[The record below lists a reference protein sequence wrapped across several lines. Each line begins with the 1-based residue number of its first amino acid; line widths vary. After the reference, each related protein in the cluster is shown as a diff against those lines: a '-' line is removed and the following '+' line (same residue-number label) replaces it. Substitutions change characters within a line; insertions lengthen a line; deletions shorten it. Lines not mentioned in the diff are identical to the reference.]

1 MAIDLTK
8 RAEKVGIILSKKQ
21 IRDIPCQV
29 KLAIDRSG
37 SMNTLYRNKVVQ
49 DVVERV
55 LAIGMNIDK
64 DKIIDIWAF
73 HNDSFELP
81 SVNISNI
88 EDFVDREIVKKISE
102 GGTEYAPVMK
112 DIVNSAA
119 PVQTGLFGKL
129 FGKKS
134 NSTDPSLA
142 IFITDGENFDQQA
155 TEKVIVE
162 SQSKDLYWVLIGI
175 GGGNFSFIEYLGEK
189 YPNAGYLKI
198 DDIESISDEDLY
210 EDIISQE
217 FADWVGKFK
226 K

>member
-1 MAIDLTK
+1 MAIDLSK
-8 RAEKVGIILSKKQ
+8 RAEKVGIILTKKQ

-37 SMNTLYRNKVVQ
+37 SMDDLYRKKVVQ

-64 DKIIDIWAF
+64 DKVIDIWAF
-73 HNDSFELP
+73 HTDSFELP
-81 SVNISNI
+81 SGTTNNI
-88 EDFVDREIVKKISE
+88 ENFVDREIVRKISA

-112 DIVNSAA
+112 DIVDSSA
-119 PVQTGLFGKL
+119 PVKSGFFSKL
-129 FGKKS
+129 LGKKPV
-134 NSTDPSLA
+134 STDPSLA
-142 IFITDGENFDQQA
+142 IFITDGENFDQTA
-155 TEKVIVE
+155 AEKVILE

-175 GGGNFSFIEYLGEK
+175 GGGNFSFIEHLGDK

-198 DDIESISDEDLY
+198 DDIENISDESLY
-210 EDIISQE
+210 ENIISQE

>member
-8 RAEKVGIILSKKQ
+8 RVEKVGIILTKKQ

-37 SMNTLYRNKVVQ
+37 SMNYLYTNKVVQ

-64 DKIIDIWAF
+64 DKVIDVWAF
-73 HNDSFELP
+73 HNDSFSLP
-81 SVNISNI
+81 EVTTSNI
-88 EDFVDREIVKKISE
+88 ENFVDREIIEKIAI
-102 GGTEYAPVMK
+102 GGTDYAPVMQ

-119 PVQTGLFGKL
+119 PVKTGLFGKL
-129 FGKKS
+129 FGKKASS
-134 NSTDPSLA
+134 NDPSLA
-142 IFITDGENFDQQA
+142 IFITDGENFDQTA
-155 TEKVIVE
+155 TEKVFIE

-175 GGGNFSFIEYLGEK
+175 GDGNFSFIKHLGDE
-189 YPNAGYLKI
+189 YPNAGYMRI
-198 DDIESISDEDLY
+198 DDIQKISDEDLY
-210 EDIISQE
+210 ENILSQE
-217 FADWVGKFK
+217 FADWVTKFK